1 LEDLF
6 RHLLAEPLGIKH
18 YALNT
23 QPTGEPY
30 MGGGQYYEPRDF
42 LKFGQL
48 MLDGGTWRGRRV
60 VGADWAARAVT
71 PHVHMGDRDYGY
83 LWWSQEYPYR
93 DGSVSAFYA
102 AGNGGQ
108 IVMAMP
114 ALQLVIG
121 FMGGNYSDPALYI
134 PQRKYV
140 PEYLL
145 PAVTP

>member
-1 LEDLF
+1 
-6 RHLLAEPLGIKH
+6 
-18 YALNT
+18 
-23 QPTGEPY
+23 
-30 MGGGQYYEPRDF
+30 
-42 LKFGQL
+42 
-48 MLDGGTWRGRRV
+48 
-60 VGADWAARAVT
+60 
-71 PHVHMGDRDYGY
+71 MGDRDYGY

-108 IVMAMP
+108 IVMALP

>member
-1 LEDLF
+1 
-6 RHLLAEPLGIKH
+6 
-18 YALNT
+18 
-23 QPTGEPY
+23 
-30 MGGGQYYEPRDF
+30 
-42 LKFGQL
+42 
-48 MLDGGTWRGRRV
+48 
-60 VGADWAARAVT
+60 
-71 PHVHMGDRDYGY
+71 
-83 LWWSQEYPYR
+83 
-93 DGSVSAFYA
+93 VSAFYA